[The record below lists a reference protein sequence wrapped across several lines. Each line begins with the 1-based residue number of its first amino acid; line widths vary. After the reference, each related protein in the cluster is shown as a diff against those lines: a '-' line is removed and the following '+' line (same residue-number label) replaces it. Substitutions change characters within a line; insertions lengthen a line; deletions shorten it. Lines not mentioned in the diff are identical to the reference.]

1 MKSPLYVVWTG
12 SMPVRLSW
20 PGTQVAP
27 SSTVQYMNKPGR
39 SPAGDSAPAGQRV
52 TGSGPNTFRRGLR
65 VLDALQKAGAE
76 GLHVV
81 EVARA
86 AGLERST
93 VYRFL
98 DVLLE
103 TGYATRDPLSRRFYP
118 VWPELVW
125 GAGSVADGIRSD
137 GISADRSSADRVSP
151 DRVSADRVPA
161 ARAASGRA
169 APGHVSPGR
178 VSPGRTSPD
187 AAAPGGASP
196 DTLSPGRD
204 RVGPASRAA
213 RSISGPGV
221 LADSATHATAISR
234 WAPALRQISA
244 ATGDSTFLVCRA
256 GNDSLC
262 LHREVG
268 TYPVQVLAVT
278 VGHRQPLGVGAAGLA
293 YLAALPVAE
302 ADAVI
307 EQNADALRAY
317 GGMTTKRLRQLAA
330 AARDRGW
337 AVIGNSAV
345 PGVIGVGVALTDP
358 AGRPLLAVSV
368 SGLLS
373 RMPAARQRRIAQ
385 LIRETLR
392 APDAS
397 MPAATQI

>member
-1 MKSPLYVVWTG
+1 M
-12 SMPVRLSW
+12 
-20 PGTQVAP
+20 
-27 SSTVQYMNKPGR
+27 
-39 SPAGDSAPAGQRV
+39 

-65 VLDALQKAGAE
+65 VLDALQRAGAE

-98 DVLLE
+98 DVLVE
-103 TGYATRDPLSRRFYP
+103 TGYARRDPLSRRFYP
-118 VWPELVW
+118 VWRQPAW
-125 GAGSVADGIRSD
+125 GIGSAADVIL
-137 GISADRSSADRVSP
+137 AEQ
-151 DRVSADRVPA
+151 VSADRGSA
-161 ARAASGRA
+161 
-169 APGHVSPGR
+169 
-178 VSPGRTSPD
+178 
-187 AAAPGGASP
+187 
-196 DTLSPGRD
+196 D
-204 RVGPASRAA
+204 RGSADR
-213 RSISGPGV
+213 RS
-221 LADSATHATAISR
+221 ADRGSADHIAR

-358 AGRPLLAVSV
+358 AGRPALAVSV

-397 MPAATQI
+397 LPAATQI

>member
-1 MKSPLYVVWTG
+1 
-12 SMPVRLSW
+12 
-20 PGTQVAP
+20 
-27 SSTVQYMNKPGR
+27 MNKPGR
-39 SPAGDSAPAGQRV
+39 SPAGVTAPAGQRV

-65 VLDALQKAGAE
+65 VLDALQQAGAE

-81 EVARA
+81 EVAKA

-103 TGYATRDPLSRRFYP
+103 TGHATRDPLTRRFHP
-118 VWPELVW
+118 VWRDPTRQDWPAADVVLVN
-125 GAGSVADGIRSD
+125 
-137 GISADRSSADRVSP
+137 RVSV
-151 DRVSADRVPA
+151 DRLSVDSVSMERVSADRVSVGQISTDQISADRISADRIP
-161 ARAASGRA
+161 
-169 APGHVSPGR
+169 VGR
-178 VSPGRTSPD
+178 VSANGVSTDRVSTDRVSTD
-187 AAAPGGASP
+187 RVSADGLAPGPEKA
-196 DTLSPGRD
+196 
-204 RVGPASRAA
+204 GPASRSAGA
-213 RSISGPGV
+213 LPGPDA
-221 LADSATHATAISR
+221 LADSATHAAAIAR
-234 WAPALRQISA
+234 WAPALRHISA
-244 ATGDSTFLVCRA
+244 TTGDSTFLICRV

-293 YLAALPVAE
+293 YLAALSVAE

-307 EQNADALRAY
+307 EQNAEALRAY
-317 GGMTTKRLRQLAA
+317 GGMTTKHLRQLAA

-345 PGVIGVGVALTDP
+345 PGVIGVGVALSD
-358 AGRPLLAVSV
+358 AVGRPALAVSV

-385 LIRETLR
+385 LIRATLR

-397 MPAATQI
+397 GQATTQI